1 MKPKS
6 NHQFSNRIKSIL
18 DKAGV
23 PERGRAAYLS
33 NIMPFDI
40 SSTAT
45 RKWLSG
51 NSTPSH
57 DRLPEV
63 AKALGVDVN
72 HLFIDDHCSEPDQAD
87 KNEPVSESSVF
98 SAKFNDVTVLTLATG
113 TIEIHFKD
121 AKTPLRLSKEEA
133 SIFTQLL
140 TTASSI
146 PSS

>member
-6 NHQFSNRIKSIL
+6 NQQFSNRLKMIL
-18 DKAGV
+18 DNSGV

-33 NIMPFDI
+33 NIMPFNI

-51 NSTPSH
+51 DSTPAH

-72 HLFIDDHCSEPDQAD
+72 HLFIDEHSTETDQAD
-87 KNEPVSESSVF
+87 KNPPAESSVF
-98 SAKFNDVTVLTLATG
+98 SAKFNDVTVSTLESG
-113 TIEIHFKD
+113 IIEIHFKG
-121 AKTPLRLSKEEA
+121 AQTPLRLSKEET

-146 PSS
+146 PCS